1 MRVTV
6 PHRREVDMATELRG
20 VPVDATN
27 ALLDRRLHDI
37 GWGLLLMLTGMIWLV
52 PAERVPEGAWLL
64 GVAAILLG
72 VNVVRYVK
80 HITVSGL
87 SLVLWL
93 AALLA
98 AFSRIWRTDLPVLA
112 ICLLLIGASLVAK
125 PLLTK
130 TT

>member
-1 MRVTV
+1 
-6 PHRREVDMATELRG
+6 MATEMKS
-20 VPVDATN
+20 VSVNAAN

-80 HITVSGL
+80 HITVRGF
-87 SLVLWL
+87 SLVLGF

-112 ICLLLIGASLVAK
+112 ICLLVIGASLVAK

>member
-1 MRVTV
+1 
-6 PHRREVDMATELRG
+6 MATELRN
-20 VPVDATN
+20 VPTNATN
-27 ALLDRRLHDI
+27 GPLDRRLHDI

-72 VNVVRYVK
+72 VNVVRYLK
-80 HITVSGL
+80 HITVSGF
-87 SLVLWL
+87 SLVLGF
-93 AALLA
+93 AALVA

-112 ICLLLIGASLVAK
+112 ICLLIIGASLVAK

>member
-1 MRVTV
+1 MGRPCGCHGSGSLIRVAGWAWL
-6 PHRREVDMATELRG
+6 E
-20 VPVDATN
+20 
-27 ALLDRRLHDI
+27 RL
-37 GWGLLLMLTGMIWLV
+37 
-52 PAERVPEGAWLL
+52 ARVGRAWLL

-80 HITVSGL
+80 HITVSGF
-87 SLVLWL
+87 SLVLGL

>member
-1 MRVTV
+1 
-6 PHRREVDMATELRG
+6 MATQLMG
-20 VPVDATN
+20 VPVTATN
-27 ALLDRRLHDI
+27 TLLDRRLHDV

-52 PAERVPEGAWLL
+52 PADRVPEGAWLL

-72 VNVVRYVK
+72 INVVRYLK
-80 HITVSGL
+80 HIAVSGFT
-87 SLVLWL
+87 LVLGV

-112 ICLLLIGASLVAK
+112 ICLLIIGASLVAK

>member
-1 MRVTV
+1 
-6 PHRREVDMATELRG
+6 MATALRR
-20 VPVDATN
+20 VPVDATH

-80 HITVSGL
+80 HITSGF
-87 SLVLWL
+87 SLVLGF

-112 ICLLLIGASLVAK
+112 ICLLIIGASLVAK
-125 PLLTK
+125 PVRCVNSIT
-130 TT
+130 

>member
-1 MRVTV
+1 
-6 PHRREVDMATELRG
+6 MATEMSTEMSTEMRS
-20 VPVDATN
+20 VPVNATN
-27 ALLDRRLHDI
+27 GPLDRRLHDI

-72 VNVVRYVK
+72 VNVVRYLK
-80 HITVSGL
+80 HITVSGF
-87 SLVLWL
+87 SLVLGF

-98 AFSRIWRTDLPVLA
+98 AFSRIWRTDVPVLA
-112 ICLLLIGASLVAK
+112 ICLLIIGASLVAK

>member
-1 MRVTV
+1 MT
-6 PHRREVDMATELRG
+6 TELSTA
-20 VPVDATN
+20 PVNATN
-27 ALLDRRLHDI
+27 EWLDRRLHDI
-37 GWGLLLMLTGMIWLV
+37 GWGLLLMLTGIIWLV

-72 VNVVRYVK
+72 VNAVRYLK
-80 HITVSGL
+80 HITVSGF
-87 SLVLWL
+87 SLVLGF
-93 AALLA
+93 AALLG

-112 ICLLLIGASLVAK
+112 ICLLVIGASLVAR